1 MRISDWSSDVC
12 SSDLIEQLQ
21 TRHPGQDITAS
32 GDWTQVGGAS
42 RSRFALEFRGDDIG
56 KMLDALGFSGMIDG
70 GKVKVL
76 MAGSWPGSPADFDM
90 RVLNGSLDI
99 DVGAGRILDVEPG
112 AGRMMGL
119 SSSQEGGGG
128 TEGVR

>member
-12 SSDLIEQLQ
+12 SSDLAIIKAYPTPEGLHIEQLQ

-90 RVLNGSLDI
+90 RGPNGKI
-99 DVGAGRILDVEPG
+99 RRAKGRE
-112 AGRMMGL
+112 R
-119 SSSQEGGGG
+119 GG
-128 TEGVR
+128 